1 MADSPKEAEAAQALF
16 CAVVDYE
23 GRKINPI
30 PRNYRAF
37 ATTYNRTIQRVRRKV
52 VTPGV
57 SIEDIGR
64 FLRDDQDWYDS
75 SVNIANNLL
84 DKTEEIAK
92 NTYNKIKPKGIDLF
106 YVRDDRNTFN
116 SISKLFTYTN
126 NRVKERNRTIDEGER
141 EIDLTFNNLNKWSPA
156 DIYLSSKYAQRLLS
170 ELASGSDRSP
180 TPLNRP
186 IELGQTTIYSRS
198 CFVSFGVLNALLKTL
213 MENGDL
219 LPLSLKKS
227 PDGQRTIIKTINF
240 IDGDVARALAEQEIG
255 YHGYLY
261 SKSTDI
267 FKAKDIYIR
276 FTNRPRI
283 MMQFRDKASSG
294 GGENPKWSWQGII
307 TGGTQALDGGLGGG
321 SIGDV
326 LGTISSVAGRFF
338 SLRNIEKVQL
348 DAWDIARDMDVN
360 IEQAIDNPICDELY
374 NFIVRYRGNNYSNV
388 FSDKLDLFQQL
399 YDNPNFNIGARGIT
413 TAGYAAR
420 ARSQF
425 IYSKYLGGRMIQLFE
440 GVTERKAN
448 DMVTSMVLYA
458 GSRTNR
464 SSPHWKAAD
473 ISSF

>member
-23 GRKINPI
+23 GKKIHPK

-37 ATTYNRTIQRVRRKV
+37 ARTYERTIQRVRRKV

-57 SIEDIGR
+57 SIESMGR
-64 FLRDDQDWYDS
+64 FLTEDQDWYDS
-75 SVNIANNLL
+75 SVNIANHLL

-126 NRVKERNRTIDEGER
+126 NRVKERNRTAADGDR
-141 EIDLTFNNLNKWSPA
+141 QTDLVFNNLNKWSPA
-156 DIYLSSKYAQRLLS
+156 DIYLSSKYAQRILS
-170 ELASGSDRSP
+170 QLASGADGAP
-180 TPLNRP
+180 TPLNQP
-186 IELGQTTIYSRS
+186 IVLGKTTIYSRS
-198 CFVSFGVLNALLKTL
+198 CFVSFGVLNKLLKTL

-227 PDGQRTIIKTINF
+227 PNGQSTIIKTINF
-240 IDGDVARALAEQEIG
+240 IDGDVATALTEQEIG

-261 SKSTDI
+261 SKTTDI
-267 FKAKDIYIR
+267 FKSKDIYIK
-276 FTNRPRI
+276 FTNRPKI

-294 GGENPKWSWQGII
+294 GGDNPKWSWQGII

-326 LGTISSVAGRFF
+326 LGTISTYGGRFF
-338 SLRNIEKVQL
+338 SFRNIEKIQL
-348 DAWDIARDMDVN
+348 DAWDIARDMDED
-360 IEQAIDNPICDELY
+360 IEQAIDNPICDQLY
-374 NFIVRYRGNNYSNV
+374 NLIVRYRGNNYTNS
-388 FSDKLDLFQQL
+388 FTGKLDLFQKL

-413 TAGYAAR
+413 SAGYAAR

-425 IYSKYLGGRMIQLFE
+425 IYSKYLGGKMIELFE
-440 GVTERKAN
+440 NVTEKKAN

>member
-1 MADSPKEAEAAQALF
+1 MADSTKEAEAAQALF

-23 GRKINPI
+23 GKKIHPK

-37 ATTYNRTIQRVRRKV
+37 ARTYERTIQRVRRKV

-57 SIEDIGR
+57 TIEGISR
-64 FLRDDQDWYDS
+64 FLTEDQDWYDS
-75 SVNIANNLL
+75 SVNIANHLL

-126 NRVKERNRTIDEGER
+126 NRVKERNRSAPDGDR
-141 EIDLTFNNLNKWSPA
+141 ETDLVFNNLNKWSPA
-156 DIYLSSKYAQRLLS
+156 DIYLSSKYAQRTLS
-170 ELASGSDRSP
+170 QLASGSDRAP
-180 TPLNRP
+180 APLNKP
-186 IELGQTTIYSRS
+186 IVLGQTTIYSRN
-198 CFVSFGVLNALLKTL
+198 CFVSFGVLNKLLKTL
-213 MENGDL
+213 MESGDL

-227 PDGQRTIIKTINF
+227 PNGQTTIIKTINF
-240 IDGDVARALAEQEIG
+240 IDGDVANALAEQEIG

-267 FKAKDIYIR
+267 FGAKDIYIK
-276 FTNRPRI
+276 FTNRPKI

-294 GGENPKWSWQGII
+294 GGDNPKWSWQGII

-326 LGTISSVAGRFF
+326 LGTISMYGGRFF
-338 SLRNIEKVQL
+338 SFRNIEKIQL
-348 DAWDIARDMDVN
+348 DAWDIARDMDED
-360 IEQAIDNPICDELY
+360 IEQAIDNPICDQLY
-374 NFIVRYRGNNYSNV
+374 NLIVRYRGNNYTNS
-388 FSDKLDLFQQL
+388 FTGKLDLFQKL

-413 TAGYAAR
+413 SAGYAAR

-425 IYSKYLGGRMIQLFE
+425 IYSKYLGGKMIELFE
-440 GVTERKAN
+440 NVTEKKAN

>member
-440 GVTERKAN
+440 GVTEKKAN

>member
-64 FLRDDQDWYDS
+64 FLREDEDWYNS

-84 DKTEEIAK
+84 DKTQEIAK

-126 NRVKERNRTIDEGER
+126 NRVKERNRTIDDGER
-141 EIDLTFNNLNKWSPA
+141 EVDLTFNNLNKWSPA
-156 DIYLSSKYAQRLLS
+156 DIYLSSKYAQRILS
-170 ELASGSDRSP
+170 ELTSGTDR
-180 TPLNRP
+180 TPRPLTKP

-198 CFVSFGVLNALLKTL
+198 CFVSFGVLNRLLKTL

-227 PDGQRTIIKTINF
+227 PNGQRTIIKTINF

-261 SKSTDI
+261 SKSNDI

-326 LGTISSVAGRFF
+326 LGTIEPVAGRFF
-338 SLRNIEKVQL
+338 SLRNIERVQL

-374 NFIVRYRGNNYSNV
+374 NFMVRYRGNNYSNV

-413 TAGYAAR
+413 SEGYAAR

-425 IYSKYLGGRMIQLFE
+425 IYSKYLGGKMIELFE
-440 GVTERKAN
+440 DVTERKAN